1 LLAVISE
8 RQSPS
13 AARDVELSRHYAVCE
28 AALRDK
34 DRDAWLA
41 TLFAPADRRRRLH
54 ALHAFALEIAEIPG
68 KVTQPLLGEMRLRW
82 WEDALATP
90 SEDTGRAH
98 PVLDALLDTLDACR
112 LPRPEVAALLDAHVA
127 DLYDD
132 PMRTTDALL
141 DYCARTVTQPL
152 RWSARALG
160 AAGDAEALTE
170 AGTALGLL
178 RILRRL
184 PRGGAQFLPDDLLA
198 RHGARREDARA
209 GAETPQLRAAIA
221 ALIERASQSFEQARR
236 AAPAADEATRVALLP
251 AATVPL
257 YLQAMRARD
266 FHPFGAPRDPSPWRR
281 QWRLWRAARAGL

>member
-1 LLAVISE
+1 MLAVTWE
-8 RQSPS
+8 RDSSQ
-13 AARDVELSRHYAVCE
+13 AARDQELAQHYAICE

-41 TLFAPADRRRRLH
+41 TLFAPANRRKHLH

-82 WEDALATP
+82 WQDALAAP
-90 SEDTGRAH
+90 NEDDGRAH
-98 PVLDALLDTLDACR
+98 PVLDALLDTLDACS
-112 LPRPEVAALLDAHVA
+112 LPRLEVAALLEAHVV

-132 PMRTTDALL
+132 PMQTTAALL
-141 DYCARTVTQPL
+141 DYCERTVTQPL

-198 RHGARREDARA
+198 RHGARREDAMA
-209 GAETPQLRAAIA
+209 GAETPQLRAAVA
-221 ALIERASQSFEQARR
+221 ALIERASQSFEQAKG
-236 AAPAADEATRVALLP
+236 AARGADEATRVALLP

-266 FHPFGAPRDPSPWRR
+266 FHPFGAPRYPAPWRR

>member
-1 LLAVISE
+1 VTSAGE
-8 RQSPS
+8 SPP
-13 AARDVELSRHYAVCE
+13 AARGAELAQHYAVCE

-82 WEDALATP
+82 WQDALAA
-90 SEDTGRAH
+90 SNEDGGRAH
-98 PVLDALLDTLDACR
+98 PVLDALLDTLDACS
-112 LPRPEVAALLDAHVA
+112 LPRREVAAFLEAHVA

-132 PMRTTDALL
+132 PMPTTTALL
-141 DYCARTVTQPL
+141 DYCERTAAQPL

-178 RILRRL
+178 GVLRRL
-184 PRGGAQFLPDDLLA
+184 PKGGAQFLPDDLLA
-198 RHGARREDARA
+198 RHGARREDAAA

-221 ALIERASQSFEQARR
+221 ALIDRASQSFEQAKK
-236 AAPAADEATRVALLP
+236 AARGANEATRIALLP

-266 FHPFGAPRDPSPWRR
+266 FHPFGSPRDPAPWRR

>member
-1 LLAVISE
+1 MTSE
-8 RQSPS
+8 REPPPI
-13 AARDVELSRHYAVCE
+13 ARDEELARHYTMCE
-28 AALRDK
+28 AALRDR

-41 TLFAPADRRRRLH
+41 ALFAPAERRKHLH
-54 ALHAFALEIAEIPG
+54 ALYAFATEIAGIPS

-82 WEDALATP
+82 WQDALEADAGA
-90 SEDTGRAH
+90 SRAH
-98 PVLDALLDTLDACR
+98 PTLDALIDTLDACR
-112 LPRPEVAALLDAHVA
+112 LTRHEIAAFLEAYGA

-132 PMRTTDALL
+132 PMETTGALL
-141 DYCARTVTQPL
+141 DYCERTAAQPL

-160 AAGDAEALTE
+160 AAGDTEALGE

-184 PRGGAQFLPDDLLA
+184 PRGGAQFLPGDLLA
-198 RHGARREDARA
+198 RHGARREDAAA
-209 GAETPQLRAAIA
+209 GAETPQLCAAIA
-221 ALIERASQSFEQARR
+221 ALIERASQSFERARSAARR
-236 AAPAADEATRVALLP
+236 ADEATRVALLP

-266 FHPFGAPRDPSPWRR
+266 FHPFGGPRDPSPWRR

>member
-1 LLAVISE
+1 MTSAGE
-8 RQSPS
+8 SPP
-13 AARDVELSRHYAVCE
+13 AAREAELAQHYAVCE

-41 TLFAPADRRRRLH
+41 TLFAPTDRRRRLH

-82 WEDALATP
+82 WQDALAA
-90 SEDTGRAH
+90 SNEDGGRAH
-98 PVLDALLDTLDACR
+98 PVLDALLDTLDACS
-112 LPRPEVAALLDAHVA
+112 LPRREVAAFLEAHVA

-132 PMRTTDALL
+132 PMPTTTALL
-141 DYCARTVTQPL
+141 DYCERTAAQPL

-160 AAGDAEALTE
+160 AAGDAEGLTE

-178 RILRRL
+178 GVLRRL
-184 PRGGAQFLPDDLLA
+184 PKGGAHFLPDDLLA
-198 RHGARREDARA
+198 RHGARREDAAA

-221 ALIERASQSFEQARR
+221 ALIDRASQSFEQAKK
-236 AAPAADEATRVALLP
+236 AARGANEATRIALLP

-266 FHPFGAPRDPSPWRR
+266 FHPFGASRDPAPWRR

>member
-1 LLAVISE
+1 VTSAGE
-8 RQSPS
+8 SPP
-13 AARDVELSRHYAVCE
+13 AAREAELAQHYAVCE
-28 AALRDK
+28 AALREK

-82 WEDALATP
+82 WQDALAAP
-90 SEDTGRAH
+90 NEDGGRAH
-98 PVLDALLDTLDACR
+98 PVLDALLDTLDACS
-112 LPRPEVAALLDAHVA
+112 LPRREVAAFLDAHVA

-132 PMRTTDALL
+132 PMPTTTALL
-141 DYCARTVTQPL
+141 DYCERTAAQPL

-178 RILRRL
+178 GVLRRL
-184 PRGGAQFLPDDLLA
+184 PKGGAQFLPDDLLA
-198 RHGARREDARA
+198 RHGARREDAAA

-221 ALIERASQSFEQARR
+221 ALIDRASQSFEQAKK
-236 AAPAADEATRVALLP
+236 AARGANEATRIALLP

-266 FHPFGAPRDPSPWRR
+266 FHPFGSPRDPAPWRR

>member
-1 LLAVISE
+1 MLVAVTSE
-8 RQSPS
+8 RKSPP
-13 AARDVELSRHYAVCE
+13 ARDAELAQHYAVCE
-28 AALRDK
+28 AAVRDK

-82 WEDALATP
+82 WQDAVAASDEDG
-90 SEDTGRAH
+90 GRAH
-98 PVLDALLDTLDACR
+98 PVLDALLDTLDACCV
-112 LPRPEVAALLDAHVA
+112 PRQEVAALLEAHVA

-132 PMRTTDALL
+132 PLETTAALL
-141 DYCARTVTQPL
+141 DYCERTVTQPL
-152 RWSARALG
+152 RWSARSLG
-160 AAGDAEALTE
+160 AAGDSEALTE

-184 PRGGAQFLPDDLLA
+184 PKSGAQFLPEDLLA
-198 RHGARREDARA
+198 RHGARREDAAA

-221 ALIERASQSFEQARR
+221 ALIERASQSLVRAKSAARG
-236 AAPAADEATRVALLP
+236 ADEATRVALLP

-281 QWRLWRAARAGL
+281 QWRLWRGARAGL